1 MAQEA
6 SNRTGIAI
14 ASSMWRWGGWVPSF
28 AIAATA
34 RQLLVQFSGDDVVE
48 GVLYSVGVG
57 LLVGGFC
64 LFLTWLAYAIWQVM
78 PSQRFSRMEPALT
91 EARRDLFAPRP
102 PGFYN
107 VGDRYHVSLNPK
119 NLASIRAVVR
129 KLDRQ
134 RILHP
139 GVNGPVSH
147 WFVYLGR
154 LIGESKAGAL
164 KAARSLWREM
174 QDEGMTSET
183 TKGED

>member
-14 ASSMWRWGGWVPSF
+14 ASSMWRWGGWVPGF
-28 AIAATA
+28 AIAAAA

-64 LFLTWLAYAIWQVM
+64 LFLTWLAYAIWQAM
-78 PSQRFSRMEPALT
+78 PSQRLSRMGPALT
-91 EARRDLFAPRP
+91 EAKRSLSVRRP
-102 PGFYN
+102 PGYYRF
-107 VGDRYHVSLNPK
+107 GERYYVSQNPK
-119 NLASIRAVVR
+119 NISSIREVVR
-129 KLDRQ
+129 KLDRL
-134 RILHP
+134 RIPHP
-139 GVNGPVSH
+139 GVNGSASH

-154 LIGESKAGAL
+154 LIGESKARAL

-174 QDEGMTSET
+174 QDEGVTS
-183 TKGED
+183 